1 MKVIVVVMTMAV
13 VMVMVMVMMVM
24 MMMVMMVMM
33 DNMMNTILPP
43 SALASLFEPCI
54 QCCVGCGS

>member
-1 MKVIVVVMTMAV
+1 MKVIVVVMMMVV

-24 MMMVMMVMM
+24 MMMMMMM

-43 SALASLFEPCI
+43 RALASLFEPCI

>member
-24 MMMVMMVMM
+24 MMMMVMM